1 MDLKRKRTIVH
12 PEVSAV
18 SRKTGLLLLSVL
30 LVTLLLCG
38 CVISP
43 RRTLGGGSS
52 ATPTPTPS
60 PTSTPTPSPT
70 PTPTPAPAAVGQ
82 LYVTS
87 GSQNSIIRFSNA
99 FTATGN
105 VAPAATVSGTA
116 TTLNTPIY
124 LAVDAAADRLFVVSR
139 TSASILVF
147 DQASTKTGNVAPSRT
162 LTGTVTG
169 LFVPVQPFLDKSRD
183 LLYVT
188 DDLDV
193 LVFTSASTADGH
205 VAFSR
210 DIQPGFSVGAIF
222 VDSANNRLF
231 VTDPGGNAI
240 DVFDNATALN
250 GAVTAN
256 RQISGA
262 ATGLGNPVGLE
273 IDGSGRLIVSNSSP
287 ASITVYANAAT
298 ANGNV
303 APEATISGSNTGFVS
318 PNQIAIDT
326 TARDTLYVADPG
338 SGSIAVFTSFSTANG
353 NLAPTRVISGS
364 ATTLS
369 GTGLN
374 SGVALD
380 INR

>member
-1 MDLKRKRTIVH
+1 
-12 PEVSAV
+12 
-18 SRKTGLLLLSVL
+18 
-30 LVTLLLCG
+30 
-38 CVISP
+38 
-43 RRTLGGGSS
+43 
-52 ATPTPTPS
+52 
-60 PTSTPTPSPT
+60 
-70 PTPTPAPAAVGQ
+70 
-82 LYVTS
+82 
-87 GSQNSIIRFSNA
+87 
-99 FTATGN
+99 
-105 VAPAATVSGTA
+105 
-116 TTLNTPIY
+116 
-124 LAVDAAADRLFVVSR
+124 
-139 TSASILVF
+139 
-147 DQASTKTGNVAPSRT
+147 
-162 LTGTVTG
+162 
-169 LFVPVQPFLDKSRD
+169 
-183 LLYVT
+183 
-188 DDLDV
+188 
-193 LVFTSASTADGH
+193 
-205 VAFSR
+205 
-210 DIQPGFSVGAIF
+210 
-222 VDSANNRLF
+222 LF

-303 APEATISGSNTGFVS
+303 APDATISGSNTGFVS